1 MRPLPSK
8 VSRYVAPNRTK
19 DPVWVCLSL
28 ESPSRISSSTQIRL
42 SLLMEQM
49 DQAAGGGAESE
60 KGKYRSY
67 FRSLRLN
74 HGLELV

>member
-1 MRPLPSK
+1 MRPLSSR
-8 VSRYVAPNRTK
+8 VSRYVATNRTK
-19 DPVWVCLSL
+19 GPVWVWLSM
-28 ESPSRISSSTQIRL
+28 ESPSRTNSSTQIRL

-60 KGKYRSY
+60 KGKYRPY

-74 HGLELV
+74 HGLELG